1 MRLTARAPGKVN
13 LCLFLG
19 PVRPDGRHELVTVFE
34 SVSLA
39 DVVTVEASDRDEVVC
54 AGVDGVNIVG
64 QALNGLRAR
73 GWVGP
78 PVRVVI
84 DKNIPVA
91 GGMGGGSADAAAVLR
106 AARSLAPVSD
116 EDVAELAASLGA
128 DVPSQLRPGLSLG
141 TGAGDVIQAL
151 DPLAPHAFAIVP
163 QAFGL
168 STADVYREADRLG
181 LPRDASDLAVRVRQ
195 ISAGVAAGACQ
206 RSRAGV
212 GFAQTADRSRAGRG
226 ARHRRRPRDALRLG
240 PDRIRPVSGGGR
252 GAEGRGGGCPSGS
265 IGTLGRPRRPRCARS
280 SRLRAEANRCHSG
293 TIPTRLVS
301 NQSITYLVGACGA
314 VFGFAAFCALVLVP
328 SVTAYRRPLEKA
340 AVVVLSLYVL
350 AALVGV
356 GVLLGA
362 LIVVE
367 WPRLF

>member
-195 ISAGVAAGACQ
+195 ISAGSPLAHVNDLEPASVSLRPQIGAALDAVRDTGADH
-206 RSRAGV
+206 AM
-212 GFAQTADRSRAGRG
+212 
-226 ARHRRRPRDALRLG
+226 L
-240 PDRIRPVSGGGR
+240 
-252 GAEGRGGGCPSGS
+252 SGS
-265 IGTLGRPRRPRCARS
+265 GPTVFGLYQGEDAAQ
-280 SRLRAEANRCHSG
+280 RAEAAAV
-293 TIPTRLVS
+293 RLADR
-301 NQSITYLVGACGA
+301 YPGATSA
-314 VFGFAAFCALVLVP
+314 SPVREEFAA
-328 SVTAYRRPLEKA
+328 
-340 AVVVLSLYVL
+340 
-350 AALVGV
+350 
-356 GVLLGA
+356 
-362 LIVVE
+362 
-367 WPRLF
+367 PRGS

>member
-39 DVVTVEASDRDEVVC
+39 DVVTVEVSDRDEVVC

-73 GWVGP
+73 GWIGP
-78 PVRVVI
+78 LVRVVI

-181 LPRDASDLAVRVRQ
+181 LPRDASDLAARVRQ
-195 ISAGVAAGACQ
+195 IRAGAPLAHVNDLEPASVSLRPQ
-206 RSRAGV
+206 IGAALDAVRDTG
-212 GFAQTADRSRAGRG
+212 ADHAM
-226 ARHRRRPRDALRLG
+226 L
-240 PDRIRPVSGGGR
+240 
-252 GAEGRGGGCPSGS
+252 SGS
-265 IGTLGRPRRPRCARS
+265 GPTVFGLYQGEDAAQ
-280 SRLRAEANRCHSG
+280 RAEAAAV
-293 TIPTRLVS
+293 RLADR
-301 NQSITYLVGACGA
+301 YPGATSA
-314 VFGFAAFCALVLVP
+314 SPVREEFAA
-328 SVTAYRRPLEKA
+328 
-340 AVVVLSLYVL
+340 
-350 AALVGV
+350 
-356 GVLLGA
+356 
-362 LIVVE
+362 
-367 WPRLF
+367 PRGS